1 MATKGTFRVLKKP
14 ARYRITRASQLVTR
28 WGDRAGGQNIQQIHR
43 SPADIAERSWRRLEK
58 IDTRILALLE
68 RFAPPLLRLSLG
80 IVFVWFGILKITGQ
94 TPVGEM
100 VADTVFWLNPDWFV
114 PLLGVFE
121 TLVGVGLLLGRGLR
135 LVLALFVLQMM
146 GTFLVLVVQPDVA
159 FQDGNPLM
167 LTTEGEF
174 VVKNLVLLSAGLMI
188 GSRLRALSSWT
199 REHDGRPRGDDEL
212 RT

>member
-1 MATKGTFRVLKKP
+1 MQQEIR
-14 ARYRITRASQLVTR
+14 RA
-28 WGDRAGGQNIQQIHR
+28 
-43 SPADIAERSWRRLEK
+43 PADIAEHSWRWLERL
-58 IDTRILALLE
+58 DSRVLALLE
-68 RFAPPLLRLSLG
+68 RFALPMLRLSLG
-80 IVFVWFGILKITGQ
+80 LVFVWFGILKVTGQ
-94 TPVGEM
+94 TPVGQL

-121 TLVGVGLLLGRGLR
+121 VLVGVGLLVGRGLR
-135 LVLALFVLQMM
+135 LVLALFALQMI

-199 REHDGRPRGDDEL
+199 GGHDGVHVSD
-212 RT
+212 

>member
-1 MATKGTFRVLKKP
+1 VQREI
-14 ARYRITRASQLVTR
+14 RRA
-28 WGDRAGGQNIQQIHR
+28 
-43 SPADIAERSWRRLEK
+43 PADIAERSWRRLERL
-58 IDTRILALLE
+58 DSRVLTLLE
-68 RFAPPLLRLSLG
+68 RFALPMLRVSLG
-80 IVFVWFGILKITGQ
+80 LVFVWFGILKVTGQ
-94 TPVGEM
+94 TPVGEL

-121 TLVGVGLLLGRGLR
+121 VLVGVGLLFGRGLR
-135 LVLALFVLQMM
+135 LVLALFALQMI

-199 REHDGRPRGDDEL
+199 GSHDGL
-212 RT
+212 RVTD

>member
-1 MATKGTFRVLKKP
+1 MQHEIR
-14 ARYRITRASQLVTR
+14 RA
-28 WGDRAGGQNIQQIHR
+28 
-43 SPADIAERSWRRLEK
+43 PADIAERSWRWLERL
-58 IDTRILALLE
+58 DSRVLALLE
-68 RFAPPLLRLSLG
+68 RFALPMLRLSLG
-80 IVFVWFGILKITGQ
+80 LVFVWFGILKVTGQ
-94 TPVGEM
+94 TPVGQL

-121 TLVGVGLLLGRGLR
+121 VLVGVGLLFGRGLR
-135 LVLALFVLQMM
+135 LVLALFALQMI

-159 FQDGNPLM
+159 FQDGNALM

-199 REHDGRPRGDDEL
+199 GRHDGLQVSD
-212 RT
+212 

>member
-1 MATKGTFRVLKKP
+1 MQQEIR
-14 ARYRITRASQLVTR
+14 RA
-28 WGDRAGGQNIQQIHR
+28 
-43 SPADIAERSWRRLEK
+43 PADIAERSWRWLERL
-58 IDTRILALLE
+58 DSRVLALLE
-68 RFAPPLLRLSLG
+68 RFALPMLRLSLG
-80 IVFVWFGILKITGQ
+80 LVFVWFGILKVTGQ
-94 TPVGEM
+94 TPVGQL

-121 TLVGVGLLLGRGLR
+121 VLVGVGLLVGRGLR
-135 LVLALFVLQMM
+135 LVLALFALQMI

-199 REHDGRPRGDDEL
+199 GGHDGVHVSD
-212 RT
+212 

>member
-1 MATKGTFRVLKKP
+1 VQQEIR
-14 ARYRITRASQLVTR
+14 RA
-28 WGDRAGGQNIQQIHR
+28 
-43 SPADIAERSWRRLEK
+43 PADIAERSWRRLERL
-58 IDTRILALLE
+58 DSRVLTLLE
-68 RFAPPLLRLSLG
+68 RFALPMLRVSLG
-80 IVFVWFGILKITGQ
+80 LVFVWFGILKVTGQ
-94 TPVGEM
+94 TPVGEL

-121 TLVGVGLLLGRGLR
+121 VLVGVGLLFGRGLR
-135 LVLALFVLQMM
+135 LVLALFALQMI

-199 REHDGRPRGDDEL
+199 GSHDGL
-212 RT
+212 RVAD

>member
-1 MATKGTFRVLKKP
+1 VQREI
-14 ARYRITRASQLVTR
+14 RRA
-28 WGDRAGGQNIQQIHR
+28 
-43 SPADIAERSWRRLEK
+43 PADIAERSWRRLERL
-58 IDTRILALLE
+58 DSRVLTLLE
-68 RFAPPLLRLSLG
+68 RFALPMLRVSLG
-80 IVFVWFGILKITGQ
+80 LVFVWFGILKVTGQ
-94 TPVGEM
+94 TPVGEL

-121 TLVGVGLLLGRGLR
+121 VLVGVGLLFGRGLR
-135 LVLALFVLQMM
+135 LVLALFALQMI

-199 REHDGRPRGDDEL
+199 GSHDGL
-212 RT
+212 RVAD